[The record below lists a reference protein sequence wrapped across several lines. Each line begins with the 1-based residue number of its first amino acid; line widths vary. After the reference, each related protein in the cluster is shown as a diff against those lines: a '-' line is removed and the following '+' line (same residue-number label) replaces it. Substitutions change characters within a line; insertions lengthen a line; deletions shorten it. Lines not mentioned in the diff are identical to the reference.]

1 MMFLLGYNKDIVIYW
16 GGGGRGGGIDF
27 WWKVGNKNL
36 VEGVDCGGYFYVG
49 GMSKYLAGGG
59 DSLPP
64 SQKKKKNVDQLI
76 ACFIMIMVFY
86 DLRPVNKKVLT
97 HIFAVSFNSQ
107 LWKWKIKEVDFRVF
121 SNFIY
126 QKTKFKLNI

>member
-1 MMFLLGYNKDIVIYW
+1 MTTAKNDVSI
-16 GGGGRGGGIDF
+16 GGEWANI
-27 WWKVGNKNL
+27 WL
-36 VEGVDCGGYFYVG
+36 VG
-49 GMSKYLAGGG
+49 GLSP
-59 DSLPP
+59 SFPP
-64 SQKKKKNVDQLI
+64 QKNVDQLI
-76 ACFIMIMVFY
+76 ACFIIIMVFY